1 MTARTVAAVILAH
14 DMIHPCT
21 VVAGNGSRCIEQ
33 YRQQVL
39 LDIPDL
45 GGVLLHAVQH
55 ETDVLSLQLEK
66 PVFDQQSLEE
76 TAFLIV
82 TQQRCL

>member
-1 MTARTVAAVILAH
+1 
-14 DMIHPCT
+14 MIHPCA
-21 VVAGNGSRCIEQ
+21 VIAGDSCRGVEQ
-33 YRQQVL
+33 HRQQVL

-82 TQQRCL
+82 TQ